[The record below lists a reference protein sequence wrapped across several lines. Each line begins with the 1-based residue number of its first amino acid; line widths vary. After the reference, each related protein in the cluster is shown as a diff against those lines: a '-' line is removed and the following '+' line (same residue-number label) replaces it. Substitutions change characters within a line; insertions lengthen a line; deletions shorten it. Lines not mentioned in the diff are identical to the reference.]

1 MSRMVANI
9 LMCCAALFWGAT
21 FIAQK
26 TGMET
31 IGPMGFTF
39 GRYVIGALALLPLAI
54 HETGKTNL
62 LQAMRKDKRLCVGAL
77 CLGVFMFGGIGLQQT
92 ALLYTNVANAAFL
105 TAFYVPL
112 VPLIAALFLRRHI
125 PLNIWPA
132 VIVSLIGSYLLSGTS
147 NLTAQFGDLLIIG
160 GAFFWAG
167 HILLIQ
173 WVMNQINAPFQLSLL
188 QSIVTAIIAGLFM
201 VPLEM
206 PAPADFLPMLPQ
218 LAFAG
223 IVAVGL
229 GFTLQLV
236 AQRYTTAAAAALILS
251 LESVFA
257 AFFGWW
263 LLGETLVFIALLG
276 CSLIFLS
283 IILAELVSDHHLK
296 KVFNFFSKAQR

>member
-1 MSRMVANI
+1 
-9 LMCCAALFWGAT
+9 
-21 FIAQK
+21 
-26 TGMET
+26 
-31 IGPMGFTF
+31 
-39 GRYVIGALALLPLAI
+39 
-54 HETGKTNL
+54 
-62 LQAMRKDKRLCVGAL
+62 
-77 CLGVFMFGGIGLQQT
+77 
-92 ALLYTNVANAAFL
+92 
-105 TAFYVPL
+105 
-112 VPLIAALFLRRHI
+112 
-125 PLNIWPA
+125 
-132 VIVSLIGSYLLSGTS
+132 
-147 NLTAQFGDLLIIG
+147 
-160 GAFFWAG
+160 
-167 HILLIQ
+167 
-173 WVMNQINAPFQLSLL
+173 MNQINAPFQLSLL

-229 GFTLQLV
+229 GFTLQLI

-283 IILAELVSDHHLK
+283 IILAELVSEHHLK
-296 KVFNFFSKAQR
+296 KVFNFFLKAQR

>member
-1 MSRMVANI
+1 
-9 LMCCAALFWGAT
+9 
-21 FIAQK
+21 
-26 TGMET
+26 
-31 IGPMGFTF
+31 MGFTF
-39 GRYVIGALALLPLAI
+39 GRYVIGALVLLPLAI

-62 LQAMRKDKRLCVGAL
+62 LQAIRKDKRLCVGAL

-132 VIVSLIGSYLLSGTS
+132 VIVSLVGSYLLSGTS

-188 QSIVTAIIAGLFM
+188 QSIVTALIAGLFM

-229 GFTLQLV
+229 GFTLQLM

-283 IILAELVSDHHLK
+283 IILAELVSEHHLK

>member
-1 MSRMVANI
+1 MANV

-39 GRYVIGALALLPLAI
+39 GRYVIGTLVLMPLAI
-54 HETGKTNL
+54 WEARKVSL
-62 LQAMRKDKRLCVGAL
+62 MSAMVKDRRLCWGAFG
-77 CLGVFMFGGIGLQQT
+77 LGLFMFGGIGLQQT
-92 ALLYTNVANAAFL
+92 ALIYTNVANAAFL
-105 TAFYVPL
+105 TALYVPL
-112 VPLIAALFLRRHI
+112 VPLIAAVFLRRYVAM
-125 PLNIWPA
+125 NIWPA
-132 VIVSLIGSYLLSGTS
+132 VVISLVGSFLLSGKS
-147 NLTAQFGDLLIIG
+147 SLSAQFGDLLIVG

-173 WVMNQINAPFQLSLL
+173 SVMTKINAPFQLSVL
-188 QSIVTAIIAGLFM
+188 QSIVTVLIAGLVM
-201 VPLEM
+201 LPLEA
-206 PAPADFLPMLPQ
+206 PAPGDFLPMLPQ

-229 GFTLQLV
+229 GFTIQLV
-236 AQRYTTAAAAALILS
+236 AQRHTTASAAALILS

-263 LLGETLVFIALLG
+263 LLGETLVLLAVFG
-276 CSLIFLS
+276 CILIFLAVV
-283 IILAELVSDHHLK
+283 LAEVVSERQIK
-296 KVFNFFSKAQR
+296 TIFRNFRKPR

>member
-1 MSRMVANI
+1 MVANI

-54 HETGKTNL
+54 RETGKTNL
-62 LQAMRKDKRLCVGAL
+62 VQAMRKDKRLCVGAL

-132 VIVSLIGSYLLSGTS
+132 VIVSLFGSYLLSGTS

-206 PAPADFLPMLPQ
+206 PAPEDFLPMLPQ

-229 GFTLQLV
+229 GFTLQLI

-257 AFFGWW
+257 AFFGWL

-283 IILAELVSDHHLK
+283 IILAELVSEHHLK
-296 KVFNFFSKAQR
+296 KVFNLFLRAQR

>member
-1 MSRMVANI
+1 
-9 LMCCAALFWGAT
+9 
-21 FIAQK
+21 
-26 TGMET
+26 
-31 IGPMGFTF
+31 
-39 GRYVIGALALLPLAI
+39 
-54 HETGKTNL
+54 
-62 LQAMRKDKRLCVGAL
+62 
-77 CLGVFMFGGIGLQQT
+77 MFGGIGLQQT

-112 VPLIAALFLRRHI
+112 VPLIAAFFLRRHI

-132 VIVSLIGSYLLSGTS
+132 VIVSLVGSYLLSGTS
-147 NLTAQFGDLLIIG
+147 DLTAQFGDLLIIG

-173 WVMNQINAPFQLSLL
+173 SVMSQINAPFQLSLL

-201 VPLEM
+201 VPLET

-263 LLGETLVFIALLG
+263 LLNETLAFIALLG

-283 IILAELVSDHHLK
+283 IILAELVSEHHLK
-296 KVFNFFSKAQR
+296 KVGNFFSKEH

>member
-1 MSRMVANI
+1 
-9 LMCCAALFWGAT
+9 MCCAALFWGAT

-39 GRYVIGALALLPLAI
+39 GRYMIGALALLPLAI

-62 LQAMRKDKRLCVGAL
+62 LQAIRKDKRLCVGAL

-112 VPLIAALFLRRHI
+112 VPLIAALFLGRHI

-132 VIVSLIGSYLLSGTS
+132 VIVSLVGSYLLSGTS
-147 NLTAQFGDLLIIG
+147 NLTAQFGDLLIVG

-201 VPLEM
+201 MPLEM

-263 LLGETLVFIALLG
+263 LLGETLDFIALLG

-283 IILAELVSDHHLK
+283 IILAELVSEHHLK
-296 KVFNFFSKAQR
+296 KIVIFFSKAQR

>member
-1 MSRMVANI
+1 
-9 LMCCAALFWGAT
+9 MCCAALFWGAT

-54 HETGKTNL
+54 HETGNTSL
-62 LQAMRKDKRLCVGAL
+62 LQAMRKEKRLCMGAL

-132 VIVSLIGSYLLSGTS
+132 VVVSLIGSYLLSGTS
-147 NLTAQFGDLLIIG
+147 NLTAQFGDLLIIS

-173 WVMNQINAPFQLSLL
+173 WVMNQINATFQLSLL

-263 LLGETLVFIALLG
+263 LLGEKLVFIALLG

-283 IILAELVSDHHLK
+283 IILAELVSEHHLK
-296 KVFNFFSKAQR
+296 KSNFFSKAQR

>member
-1 MSRMVANI
+1 MVANI

-54 HETGKTNL
+54 RETGKTNL
-62 LQAMRKDKRLCVGAL
+62 VQAMRKDKRLCVGAL

-132 VIVSLIGSYLLSGTS
+132 VIVSLFGSYLLSGTS

-229 GFTLQLV
+229 GFTLQLI

-257 AFFGWW
+257 AFFGWL

-283 IILAELVSDHHLK
+283 IILAELVSEHHLK
-296 KVFNFFSKAQR
+296 KVFNLFLRAQR

>member
-1 MSRMVANI
+1 
-9 LMCCAALFWGAT
+9 
-21 FIAQK
+21 
-26 TGMET
+26 
-31 IGPMGFTF
+31 
-39 GRYVIGALALLPLAI
+39 
-54 HETGKTNL
+54 
-62 LQAMRKDKRLCVGAL
+62 
-77 CLGVFMFGGIGLQQT
+77 
-92 ALLYTNVANAAFL
+92 
-105 TAFYVPL
+105 
-112 VPLIAALFLRRHI
+112 
-125 PLNIWPA
+125 
-132 VIVSLIGSYLLSGTS
+132 
-147 NLTAQFGDLLIIG
+147 
-160 GAFFWAG
+160 
-167 HILLIQ
+167 
-173 WVMNQINAPFQLSLL
+173 MNQINAPFQLSLL

-283 IILAELVSDHHLK
+283 IILAELVSEHHLK
-296 KVFNFFSKAQR
+296 KVFNFFSRAQR